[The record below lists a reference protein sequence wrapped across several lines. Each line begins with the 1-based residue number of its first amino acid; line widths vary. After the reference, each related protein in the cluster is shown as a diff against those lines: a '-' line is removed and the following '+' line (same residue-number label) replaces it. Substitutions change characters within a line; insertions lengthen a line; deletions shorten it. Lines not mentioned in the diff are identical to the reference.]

1 MQYIAHILESDQE
14 IQTVADH
21 LLETQQLAES
31 YGDKIGIRHITGLAG
46 MLHDLGKYTEK
57 FQDYI
62 RLAVQNPDNP
72 PKRGSVDHSTAGG
85 KLLYNLFHIQP
96 QGTFDKQDFMNK
108 ALLSEVVGNAII
120 SHHAYL
126 QDFLDPDLESK
137 FLDRV
142 RDRELEGFDHAVGLF
157 YEQVME
163 KSTFYHYVN
172 QAGAELAHYMKRD
185 HNPDIELKMMFLSK
199 FVFSA
204 LIDADR
210 TNTRC
215 FEEINIK
222 GEKNDNE
229 PMNRQQLFQ
238 TYYERL
244 MERINALQS
253 GENAETTINL
263 LRKQMS
269 EQCEQFADKPSG
281 IHTLSIPTGGGKTL
295 ASLRY
300 ALKHAVTFK
309 KKHIIYVVP
318 FTTIIE
324 QNAQEVR
331 KIIRDDA
338 NILEHHSNVVMNEVE
353 DIDRQEHEL
362 EDVVVNTHQKLKLAK
377 DNWDSPIIF
386 TTMVQFL
393 NVLYADGSRN
403 VRRLHNLSESVIIF
417 DEVQKVPTYCISL
430 FNQALNFLKTYA
442 SSSIVL
448 CTATQ
453 PEMDFVHNKLDIEP
467 DAEIVHDL
475 HHVIEKFKRVEIV
488 DKATNGT
495 VNTEKLADFVEQKL
509 ADEPSVLVILNTK
522 AVVKNLYLRLTEG
535 NSAIPVYHLS
545 TSMCPAHRN
554 RILEKVKQHLEHKE
568 PVVCISTQLIEAG
581 VDISFT
587 CVIRSLAGL
596 DSIAQAAG
604 RCNRHGR
611 DETKQVYVV
620 DHEEENLKRLK
631 EIKIGKEITRKMFVD
646 LKRDKTSFGGNVLSA
661 QAMEIYFQKY
671 YTELATDLNYF
682 IPKLRKNMTELLT
695 VSRSENTYY
704 RSYYDEKGT
713 ILPLFLANSYKTAAE
728 HFQVIKD
735 HTTAVIVPYG
745 NGGKEGKDIIAD
757 LNGQQSIEDLS
768 SLLRKAQQ
776 FTINILHHEKEELD
790 HNKAL
795 IPYLDGKIWAL
806 TEGAYDDL
814 FGLNLHNDSLHDGFI
829 L

>member
-1 MQYIAHILESDQE
+1 MDYIAHIRENDQK
-14 IQTVADH
+14 IQTVVEH
-21 LLETQQLAES
+21 LLETQKLAES
-31 YGDKIGIRHITGLAG
+31 YGAKIGIRHITGLAG

-85 KLLYNLFHIQP
+85 KLLYNLFHIPP
-96 QGTFDKQDFMNK
+96 QGTFDQQDFMNK

-142 RDRELEGFDHAVGLF
+142 RDRELEGFDHAVSLF
-157 YEQVME
+157 YEQVMK
-163 KSTFYHYVN
+163 KSEFYHYVN
-172 QAGAELAHYMKRD
+172 QAGAELAEYMQRD
-185 HNPDIELKMMFLSK
+185 HSPDVELQMMFLSK

-215 FEEINIK
+215 FEENK
-222 GEKNDNE
+222 SMDDKSTDES
-229 PMNRQQLFQ
+229 MNRQQLFQ
-238 TYYERL
+238 TYYNRL

-253 GENAETTINL
+253 GEDADTSINL

-269 EQCEQFADKPSG
+269 EQCEQFADNPSG

-300 ALKHAVTFK
+300 ALKHAVTFE

-324 QNAQEVR
+324 QNAREVR
-331 KIIRDDA
+331 EIIQDDG
-338 NILEHHSNVVMNEVE
+338 NLLEHHSNVVMNEIE
-353 DIDRQEHEL
+353 DIDGERHEL
-362 EDVVVNTHQKLKLAK
+362 EDVVVNTQQKLKLAK
-377 DNWDSPIIF
+377 DHWDSAIIF

-393 NVLYADGSRN
+393 NVFYADGSRN
-403 VRRLHNLSESVIIF
+403 IRRLHNLSESVIIF
-417 DEVQKVPTYCISL
+417 DEVQKVPTHCISL

-453 PEMDFVHNKLDIEP
+453 PELDFVHNKLDIEP
-467 DAEIVHDL
+467 DAEMVHELD
-475 HHVIEKFKRVEIV
+475 HVIESFQRVEIV
-488 DKATNGT
+488 DKATDVNM
-495 VNTEKLADFVEQKL
+495 NTEKLADFVEQRL
-509 ADEPSVLVILNTK
+509 ADESSLLVILNTK
-522 AVVKNLYLRLTEG
+522 AVVKNLYRRLKEG
-535 NSAIPVYHLS
+535 NSTAPIYHLS

-554 RILEKVKQHLEHKE
+554 DILEQVKKHLKHKE

-581 VDISFT
+581 VDISFK

-604 RCNRHGR
+604 RCNRHGE
-611 DETKQVYVV
+611 DNKKQVYVI

-631 EIKIGKEITRKMFVD
+631 EIKIGKEITRKMFID
-646 LKRDKTSFGGNVLSA
+646 LKRDETCFGGNVLSA
-661 QAMEIYFQKY
+661 QAMEVYFQKY
-671 YTELATDLNYF
+671 YTELAIDLNYF
-682 IPKLRKNMTELLT
+682 VPKLRKNMTELL
-695 VSRSENTYY
+695 SADRSENTYY
-704 RSYYDEKGT
+704 RSYYDEKGRV
-713 ILPLFLANSYKTAAE
+713 LPLFLANSYKTAAN
-728 HFQVIKD
+728 HFQVIED

-745 NGGKEGKDIIAD
+745 NGEKEGREIIAD
-757 LNGQQSIEDLS
+757 LNGQQSIDDLTR
-768 SLLRKAQQ
+768 LLRRAQPY
-776 FTINILHHEKEELD
+776 TINISHFEKEQLD
-790 HNKAL
+790 RNKAL
-795 IPYLDGKIWAL
+795 VSFLDGKILAL
-806 TEGAYDDL
+806 TDGAYHDCY
-814 FGLNLHNDSLHDGFI
+814 GINLENDSPLSDFV

>member
-1 MQYIAHILESDQE
+1 MDYIAHIRESDHE

-21 LLETQQLAES
+21 LMETQQLAET
-31 YGDKIGIRHITGLAG
+31 YGDKIGIQHITGLAG

-57 FQDYI
+57 FQNYI
-62 RLAVQNPDNP
+62 RLAVQSPDIP

-96 QGTFDKQDFMNK
+96 QGTVDKQDFMNK

-126 QDFLDPDLESK
+126 QDFLDPTLESK

-142 RDRELEGFDHAVGLF
+142 RDRELEGFDHAVSLF

-163 KSTFYHYVN
+163 ESAFFRYVN
-172 QAGAELAHYMKRD
+172 QAGTELADYMERED
-185 HNPDIELKMMFLSK
+185 HPNIELKMMFLSK

-215 FEEINIK
+215 FEENNVK
-222 GEKNDNE
+222 DEKNSNA
-229 PMNRQQLFQ
+229 PINGQQLFQ

-244 MERINALQS
+244 MERINDLQS
-253 GENAETTINL
+253 GENADTTINL

-281 IHTLSIPTGGGKTL
+281 ILTLSIPTGGGKTL

-300 ALKHAVTFK
+300 ALKHAVTFE

-324 QNAQEVR
+324 QNAREVR
-331 KIIRDDA
+331 EIIRDDA
-338 NILEHHSNVVMNEVE
+338 NILEHHSNVVMDEVE
-353 DIDRQEHEL
+353 DIDAEGHEL
-362 EDVVVNTHQKLKLAK
+362 EDVVMNTHQKLKLAK

-393 NVLYADGSRN
+393 NVFYAGGSRN

-417 DEVQKVPTYCISL
+417 DEVQKVPTHCISL

-453 PEMDFVHNKLDIEP
+453 PELDFVHNKLDIEP
-467 DAEIVHDL
+467 DGEMVHDL
-475 HHVIEKFKRVEIV
+475 DHVIEKFKRVEIV
-488 DKATNGT
+488 DKATDDT
-495 VNTEKLADFVEQKL
+495 INTEKLADFVEQIL

-522 AVVKNLYLRLTEG
+522 AVVKNLYHRLTEG

-554 RILEKVKQHLEHKE
+554 RILEEVKQLLEHKK

-581 VDISFT
+581 VDISFD

-611 DETKQVYVV
+611 DGTKQVYVI
-620 DHEEENLKRLK
+620 DHEEEKLKDLK
-631 EIKIGKEITRKMFVD
+631 EIKIGKEITRKMFID
-646 LKRDKTSFGGNVLSA
+646 LKRDKTCYGGNILSGHA
-661 QAMEIYFQKY
+661 LEIYFQKY
-671 YTELATDLNYF
+671 YTELASDLNYY
-682 IPKLRKNMTELLT
+682 IPKLRKNMTELLS
-695 VSRSENTYY
+695 VSRNENTYY
-704 RSYYDEKGT
+704 RSYYDEKDAF
-713 ILPLFLANSYKTAAE
+713 LPLFLANSYKTAAE

-745 NGGKEGKDIIAD
+745 DGEKEGKEIIAD

-768 SLLRKAQQ
+768 SLLRRAQQ
-776 FTINILHHEKEELD
+776 FTINITNTDKNQLS
-790 HNKAL
+790 HNKGL
-795 IPYLDGKIWAL
+795 VSFLDEKIWAL
-806 TEGAYDDL
+806 TDGAYDDSY
-814 FGLNLHNDSLHDGFI
+814 GLNVQNDSSHGGFI